1 MKSLYTLVL
10 FAIFMAISI
19 YKNIE
24 ARIKIKNIKKQLDE
38 KERISKFISP
48 IIDSGFMKL
57 IRVDTYGNIRYVS
70 PKLEERLGY
79 DKDELCN
86 INIKELSSSEELI
99 IEKQNMEKLLSGEM
113 QNSIMDKCIKDNR
126 GRWVWFH
133 CNYAVVE
140 MEDGIDKEFI
150 IYCIDIDWR
159 KQTENSLSQSFELN
173 ELLLNSID
181 TKIAAF
187 DDNGEVIAVNRAM
200 EHFCI
205 NNNITSSV
213 KKGSSF
219 REMHTTLSGKDFSE
233 NDNIREVFIG
243 LRDSYTFEYCYEQ
256 NLKKNWYLT
265 SISSLENHAGAIVT
279 YTDVTRQKKLEE
291 RLVKSEERYRTLLA
305 LLPIAVFLSGKNGIE
320 YCNDEGLKLLGLNN
334 IEAALGRSLINYV
347 HFDYKLDFIE
357 KFVEPSSGAVCS
369 STGMLVNSQ
378 EETVPVEI
386 EHTRLLYDDE
396 AMSLFIIKDISE
408 RITVDNFKRA
418 VEEKNKELQEAKE
431 YDKVKT
437 EFFANISHELRTPI
451 NIIFSALQVM
461 GLKAEQPAEFSI
473 EKYMGMIKQNC
484 YRLLRLV
491 NNLIDITRIDSG
503 FFSISIKNYDIINI
517 IENIALSVAQYV
529 ENRNIEL
536 IFDTELEEKII
547 ACDPDKIERIVLNIL
562 ANSVKFTPEG
572 GQIKVNIYD
581 RIDEIHV
588 SIKDTGVGIPKDK
601 LSIIFERFRQVD
613 KTLSRNHEGSGI
625 GLSLVKSLIELHGG
639 NIEVKSDLGK
649 GTEFIFTLPIK
660 LVEEDC
666 SVTNSTNQWQ
676 ENVEKI
682 DVEFSD
688 IYS

>member
-1 MKSLYTLVL
+1 MENLYVLVL
-10 FAIFMAISI
+10 FAIFISI
-19 YKNIE
+19 SICKNME
-24 ARIKIKNIKKQLDE
+24 MHMRINNIKKQLDE
-38 KERISKFISP
+38 KKRILKFISP
-48 IIDSGFMKL
+48 MIDSGFMMFM
-57 IRVDTYGNIRYVS
+57 RMDTDGNIKHIS
-70 PKLEERLGY
+70 PALEERLGY
-79 DKDELCN
+79 DKGEVQN
-86 INIKELSSSEELI
+86 INIKELSCSEELI
-99 IEKQNMEKLLSGEM
+99 IEQQNMEKLLSGDM
-113 QNSIMDKCIKDNR
+113 QNYIMDKCIKDKQ
-126 GRWVWFH
+126 GRCIWFH
-133 CNYAVVE
+133 CNNVLVE
-140 MEDGIDKEFI
+140 REEENEKEFI

-159 KQTENSLSQSFELN
+159 KQTENSLIQSFELN
-173 ELLLNSID
+173 ELILNSID

-187 DDNGEVIAVNRAM
+187 DDNGDVIAVNRAM
-200 EHFCI
+200 EHFCM
-205 NNNITSSV
+205 NNNLTSSV
-213 KKGSSF
+213 RKGSSF
-219 REMHTTLSGKDFSE
+219 KEMHTSLSGKDFLYNE
-233 NDNIREVFIG
+233 NIRAVFAG

-265 SISSLENHAGAIVT
+265 SISSFKNHMGAIVT
-279 YTDVTRQKKLEE
+279 YTDITKQKKLEE
-291 RLVKSEERYRTLLA
+291 KLIKSEDRYRMLLA
-305 LLPIAVFLSGKNGIE
+305 LLPVAVFLSGKNGIE
-320 YCNDEGLKLLGLNN
+320 YCNDEGLKLLGLEN
-334 IEAALGRSLINYV
+334 IKDTSGKLLINYV
-347 HFDYKLDFIE
+347 HCDYKIDFRE
-357 KFVEPSSGAVCS
+357 KFMESSSVDVCN

-378 EETVPVEI
+378 GETVPVEI
-386 EHTRLLYDDE
+386 EHTKLLYEDE
-396 AMSLFIIKDISE
+396 SMSLFIIKDISE
-408 RITVDNFKRA
+408 RIKVDNFKKA
-418 VEEKNKELQEAKE
+418 VEEKSKELQEAKE

-461 GLKAEQPAEFSI
+461 GLKKEQPSEFGI
-473 EKYMGMIKQNC
+473 DKYMGMIKQNC

-503 FFSISIKNYDIINI
+503 FFNISINNYDIINI

-581 RIDEIHV
+581 KIDEIHV
-588 SIKDTGVGIPKDK
+588 SIKDTGVGIPRDK

-613 KTLSRNHEGSGI
+613 KTLSRNREGSGI

-649 GTEFIFTLPIK
+649 GTEFIFTLPVRT
-660 LVEEDC
+660 VEEHC
-666 SVTNSTNQWQ
+666 GVTDSTNQWQ